1 MALSGFNQLVSR
13 VASAANNI
21 ATTVS
26 TINAFTGGLGNSNL
40 NSISRTANAIGAGAN
55 VISAAQGFLSGSG
68 SARQLGSAIRMMGN
82 ATQGVGYNAA
92 PGDRSVKKAILSRNI
107 TNTTEGDWRVSIS
120 VPSNLMGGNILRP
133 LFTLQHTGGPPGQ
146 MSSVGRMIFPFNPTI
161 LLGHSANYTQ
171 IAPTHT
177 NYPFNAYQNSQVDNI
192 TITGEFYVENEDDA
206 KYWVAVLH
214 FLRTITKMYYGD
226 SNPQGNPP
234 PVCRLN
240 GYGKHVL
247 NGIPIV
253 VQNFTTD
260 LPADVDY
267 IECEIDGERNFVP
280 TQSQFTVTVM
290 PTYSRR
296 SAAKFNLNEFAK
308 GDFTGGVEGFV

>member
-13 VASAANNI
+13 VSSAARDVS
-21 ATTVS
+21 TTVS
-26 TINAFTGGLGNSNL
+26 TINAFTGGLGNSGL
-40 NSISRTANAIGAGAN
+40 NKIGRVANQISAGAN
-55 VISAAQGFLSGSG
+55 VINAAQGFLSGTG
-68 SARQLGSAIRMMGN
+68 DARNLGSALRMFGN
-82 ATQGVGYNAA
+82 ASQGVGYNAA
-92 PGDRSVKKAILSRNI
+92 PGDSRGVRRAVLSRNI
-107 TNTTEGDWRVSIS
+107 ANISEGDWRVSIS
-120 VPSNLMGGNILRP
+120 VPSSLTVGNVLKP
-133 LFTLQHTGGPPGQ
+133 LYTTTYTGLHGST
-146 MSSVGRMIFPFNPTI
+146 SSVGKMVFPFNPTI
-161 LLGHSANYTQ
+161 LLGHSANYSQ
-171 IAPTHT
+171 ITPTHT

-192 TITGEFYVENEDDA
+192 TIAGEFYVENEEDA
-206 KYWVAVLH
+206 RYWIAVLH

-226 SNPQGNPP
+226 SDPQGNPP

-267 IECEIDGERNFVP
+267 IECEVDGERNFAP

-296 SAAKFNLNEFAK
+296 TTAKFNLSNFAK
-308 GDFTGGVEGFV
+308 GDYTKGTEGFV